1 MIIAFPYVRSRPQF
15 ILRKGHGIIRKGD
28 GIYAHLPGESSGH
41 LLRAPPP
48 EAINAD
54 PNMPDAPAFAH
65 MGSAKPHSKSEG
77 EGHNGVGEL
86 LNMTRREGKYGHAEF
101 VHQFDGKE
109 YLHHHGIDGIIKGV
123 GELMEKLGVDAQDPK
138 TGAKALVQQAIDK
151 FNAREGLDPR
161 HQLPNVDSVE
171 WRKLV
176 AAPYDANYPNQTK
189 TKDGRQI
196 TLFTNRGFENSP
208 AGLHIE
214 SYANHFHKE
223 LDEILADALKLNG
236 YLSSNAPMW
245 IKYPYITPRDLHP
258 SAYRFKGKRFGQG
271 AGPGGTT
278 ARAHEDS
285 FPEGA
290 QLEPSIRNI
299 YSWEMLHH
307 LPRAFFM
314 KKAGKGAPPRTAI
327 RLANEHLKHAFENMD
342 PEKVPDI
349 QVPINLNATQEAENG
364 TAPGNYVFRN
374 LRDVMKKAKG
384 VGLDAGDDTELNAML
399 NELSKSPAFTFMF
412 GRINANN
419 TAGNLLYQFMMDKI
433 EDTEGLDYAQMRPHI
448 TRGDHVRLP
457 NGNTL
462 HEHSHDNA
470 AKLMT
475 KLAIA
480 GVDEDGVSILRNATP
495 ENPADFRLNP
505 DTDDENLDH
514 RRVALQG
521 VADMLAAGFNQLY
534 PTDKHGNPTHIVQ
547 RPLPENIPTQPL
559 YSRNV
564 AGYSETPVHELPSH
578 MFHHTEEHMLPTKKQ
593 GSGEPIREEGA
604 PAVKPPE
611 SPALQTQTPRQGQV
625 AVQRPFTPQTEERRA
640 ARAALGQADPAS
652 LRQVMGRM
660 GVPIPAGTGP
670 TLTPQEQQ
678 FQQTFGDPRQQLLS
692 QYLRSLDESLPIGD
706 RLMKA
711 MEEMQK
717 DEARMDTSII
727 KHIPVRS
734 VHINDDNGVNV
745 IAKKLGL
752 TSLDVRT
759 IAHSTGDWGR
769 VSKQLNVPLDV
780 IKVVKV
786 SMGGI

>member
-1 MIIAFPYVRSRPQF
+1 MIIAFPYVRPRPQF

-28 GIYAHLPGESSGH
+28 GVYAHLPGQGSGH

-48 EAINAD
+48 EAFNAD
-54 PNMPDAPAFAH
+54 PNEPDAPAFAH
-65 MGSAKPHSKSEG
+65 MGSAKPHPKSEA

-86 LNMTRREGKYGHAEF
+86 LNMTRREGDYGHTEF

-109 YLHHHGIDGIIKGV
+109 YLHHHGIDAIIKGV
-123 GELMEKLGVDAQDPK
+123 GELMKKLGLSEAEAKDPK
-138 TGAKALVQQAIDK
+138 TGAKARVQQAIDK
-151 FNAREGLDPR
+151 FNAREDLDPR

-176 AAPYDANYPNQTK
+176 AAPYHKNYANQTK
-189 TKDGRQI
+189 TKDGRQV
-196 TLFTNRGFENSP
+196 TLFTNTGFENSP

-223 LDEILADALKLNG
+223 LGEVLADALKLNG
-236 YLSSNAPMW
+236 YLPASAPEW
-245 IKYPYITPRDLHP
+245 VQYPYMAPGKKNNLLHP
-258 SAYRFKGKRFGQG
+258 SLYRFKGEQFGEG
-271 AGPGGTT
+271 VGPGGTT
-278 ARAHEDS
+278 ARAHEGS

-290 QLEPSIRNI
+290 QMEASVKDV

-307 LPRAFFM
+307 LPNAFFY
-314 KKAGKGAPPRTAI
+314 KKMGKGRPPSRAI
-327 RLANEHLKHAFENMD
+327 ELAKQHMLEAFSRFD
-342 PEKVPDI
+342 PDKIPDI
-349 QVPINLNATQEAENG
+349 QVPINTTLTQEQQQG
-364 TAPGNYVFRN
+364 TASGNYSMMSLKQV
-374 LRDVMKKAKG
+374 LSSP
-384 VGLDAGDDTELNAML
+384 ELLHNMVS
-399 NELSKSPAFTFMF
+399 ELAATPAFTFMF
-412 GRINANN
+412 GRIDAKNS
-419 TAGNLLYQFMMDKI
+419 AGADLYQYLMD
-433 EDTEGLDYAQMRPHI
+433 EYGSPEEGLDYAQMSKHVTHGPH
-448 TRGDHVRLP
+448 VVLP
-457 NGNTL
+457 DGTKL
-462 HEHSHDNA
+462 HEHSHANA

-475 KLAIA
+475 KLMLGGI
-480 GVDEDGVSILRNATP
+480 DEDGIANIRNAIL

-505 DTDDENLDH
+505 ESGDENLEY
-514 RRVALQG
+514 RRTALQG
-521 VADMLAAGFNQLY
+521 LADLIAGGFGHQ
-534 PTDKHGNPTHIVQ
+534 VQ
-547 RPLPENIPTQPL
+547 RTLPEDIPTQPL

-564 AGYSETPVHELPSH
+564 AGYSETPVHNLPSH
-578 MFHHTEEHMLPTKKQ
+578 MFHHTDEHMLPTRMK

-625 AVQRPFTPQTEERRA
+625 AVQRPFTPQSEGLMQERA
-640 ARAALGQADPAS
+640 QIGQLGTPE
-652 LRQVMGRM
+652 LREVMGRM

>member
-1 MIIAFPYVRSRPQF
+1 MIIAFPYVRPRPQF

-28 GIYAHLPGESSGH
+28 GVYAHLPGEGSGH

-48 EAINAD
+48 EAINPD
-54 PNMPDAPAFAH
+54 PNVPDSPAFAH

-86 LNMTRREGKYGHAEF
+86 LNMTARKGKYGHAEF
-101 VHQFDGKE
+101 AHQFDGKE
-109 YLHHHGIDGIIKGV
+109 YLHHHGMDGIIKGV
-123 GELMEKLGVDAQDPK
+123 GELMEKLGVDPLHPK
-138 TGAKALVQQAIDK
+138 TGAMARVQQAIDK
-151 FNAREGLDPR
+151 FNAREDLDPR
-161 HQLPNVDSVE
+161 HRLPDVNSTE

-208 AGLHIE
+208 AGLHVE

-223 LDEILADALKLNG
+223 LDEVLADALKLKG
-236 YLSSNAPMW
+236 YLSTNAPNW

-271 AGPGGTT
+271 VGPGSTT

-290 QLEPSIRNI
+290 QLEPSIRDV

-307 LPRAFFM
+307 LPRAFFL

-327 RLANEHLKHAFENMD
+327 RLANEHLKYAFDNMD

-384 VGLDAGDDTELNAML
+384 VGLNAGDDTELNAML

-433 EDTEGLDYAQMRPHI
+433 EDTEGLDYAQMKQHI
-448 TRGDHVRLP
+448 TRGDHIKLP
-457 NGNTL
+457 NGTTL

-480 GVDEDGVSILRNATP
+480 GVDEDGVSILRNTTP

-514 RRVALQG
+514 RRVGLQG
-521 VADMLAAGFNQLY
+521 VADMLAAGFGHQ
-534 PTDKHGNPTHIVQ
+534 VQ
-547 RPLPENIPTQPL
+547 RSLPEDIPTQPL

-578 MFHHTEEHMLPTKKQ
+578 MFHHTDEHMLPTRMK

-625 AVQRPFTPQTEERRA
+625 AVQQPFPIPQDPTLA
-640 ARAALGQADPAS
+640 SARGKIGAMQNPSQVREAM
-652 LRQVMGRM
+652 RQIGAR
-660 GVPIPAGTGP
+660 VPISTKPQ
-670 TLTPQEQQ
+670 LTEQERL

-717 DEARMDTSII
+717 DEARMDASII

-734 VHINDDNGVNV
+734 IHINDESGVNL
-745 IAKKLGL
+745 IAKKMGL

-769 VSKQLNVPLDV
+769 VSKQLDVPLDIV
-780 IKVVKV
+780 KVVKV

>member
-1 MIIAFPYVRSRPQF
+1 MIIAFPYVRPRPQF

-54 PNMPDAPAFAH
+54 PNVPDSPAFAH

-86 LNMTRREGKYGHAEF
+86 LNMTARKGKYGHAEF
-101 VHQFDGKE
+101 AHQFDGKE
-109 YLHHHGIDGIIKGV
+109 YLHLHGMDGIIKGV

-138 TGAKALVQQAIDK
+138 TGAMARVQQAIDK
-151 FNAREGLDPR
+151 FNTREGLDPR
-161 HQLPNVDSVE
+161 HRLPDANSTE

-208 AGLHIE
+208 AGLHVE

-223 LDEILADALKLNG
+223 LGEVLADALKLNG
-236 YLSSNAPMW
+236 YLPASAPNW

-258 SAYRFKGKRFGQG
+258 SAYRFKGKKFGQG
-271 AGPGGTT
+271 VGPGGTT

-290 QLEPSIRNI
+290 QMDPSIKDI

-307 LPRAFFM
+307 LPDAFFY
-314 KKAGKGAPPRTAI
+314 KKMGRGRPPTTAI
-327 RLANEHLKHAFENMD
+327 NLAKKHMLEAFERFD
-342 PEKVPDI
+342 PNKIPDI
-349 QVPINLNATQEAENG
+349 QVPINTSLTQEQQQG
-364 TAPGNYVFRN
+364 TTSGDYT
-374 LRDVMKKAKG
+374 MM
-384 VGLDAGDDTELNAML
+384 GLKQVLSNSELLHNMVS
-399 NELSKSPAFTFMF
+399 ELAATPAFTFMF
-412 GRINANN
+412 GRIDAKNS
-419 TAGNLLYQFMMDKI
+419 AGADLYQYLMD
-433 EDTEGLDYAQMRPHI
+433 EYGSPEEGLDYAQMSKHVTHGP
-448 TRGDHVRLP
+448 HVRLSD
-457 NGNTL
+457 GTTL
-462 HEHSHDNA
+462 HEHSHANA

-475 KLAIA
+475 KLMLG
-480 GVDEDGVSILRNATP
+480 GVDEEGTANIRNASL

-505 DTDDENLDH
+505 ESGDENLG
-514 RRVALQG
+514 RRRIALQG
-521 VADMLAAGFNQLY
+521 LADIMAGGFGHQ
-534 PTDKHGNPTHIVQ
+534 VQ
-547 RPLPENIPTQPL
+547 RSLPEDIPTQPL

-578 MFHHTEEHMLPTKKQ
+578 MFHHTEEHMLPTRMK
-593 GSGEPIREEGA
+593 GSGEPVREEGA
-604 PAVKPPE
+604 PAVKPTE
-611 SPALQTQTPRQGQV
+611 SPAIQTQTPRQGQV
-625 AVQRPFTPQTEERRA
+625 AVQRPFTPQSEEQRS

-660 GVPIPAGTGP
+660 GVPIPTGTGT

-717 DEARMDTSII
+717 DEARMDASII

-734 VHINDDNGVNV
+734 IHINDESGVNL
-745 IAKKLGL
+745 IAKKMGL

-769 VSKQLNVPLDV
+769 VSKQLDVPLDIV
-780 IKVVKV
+780 KVVKV

>member
-1 MIIAFPYVRSRPQF
+1 
-15 ILRKGHGIIRKGD
+15 
-28 GIYAHLPGESSGH
+28 
-41 LLRAPPP
+41 
-48 EAINAD
+48 
-54 PNMPDAPAFAH
+54 
-65 MGSAKPHSKSEG
+65 
-77 EGHNGVGEL
+77 
-86 LNMTRREGKYGHAEF
+86 
-101 VHQFDGKE
+101 
-109 YLHHHGIDGIIKGV
+109 
-123 GELMEKLGVDAQDPK
+123 
-138 TGAKALVQQAIDK
+138 
-151 FNAREGLDPR
+151 
-161 HQLPNVDSVE
+161 
-171 WRKLV
+171 
-176 AAPYDANYPNQTK
+176 
-189 TKDGRQI
+189 
-196 TLFTNRGFENSP
+196 
-208 AGLHIE
+208 
-214 SYANHFHKE
+214 
-223 LDEILADALKLNG
+223 
-236 YLSSNAPMW
+236 
-245 IKYPYITPRDLHP
+245 
-258 SAYRFKGKRFGQG
+258 
-271 AGPGGTT
+271 
-278 ARAHEDS
+278 
-285 FPEGA
+285 
-290 QLEPSIRNI
+290 
-299 YSWEMLHH
+299 
-307 LPRAFFM
+307 M
-314 KKAGKGAPPRTAI
+314 KKAGKGRRPRTAI
-327 RLANEHLKHAFENMD
+327 RLANEHLKHVFDNMD
-342 PEKVPDI
+342 PEKVPDV
-349 QVPINLNATQEAENG
+349 QVPINISATQEEEGG

-374 LRDVMKKAKG
+374 LRDVMKKAK
-384 VGLDAGDDTELNAML
+384 AGDDSELNAML
-399 NELSKSPAFTFMF
+399 GELSTSPAFTFMF
-412 GRINANN
+412 GRINAKN

-448 TRGDHVRLP
+448 TRGDHVQLP
-457 NGNTL
+457 NGTTL

-514 RRVALQG
+514 RRVGLQG

-534 PTDKHGNPTHIVQ
+534 PTDKYDNPTHIVQ

-578 MFHHTEEHMLPTKKQ
+578 MFHHTDEHMLPTKKE

-604 PAVKPPE
+604 PAVQPSE

-625 AVQRPFTPQTEERRA
+625 AVQRPFTPQTEEQRA
-640 ARAALGQADPAS
+640 ARAALGQTSPFE
-652 LRQVMGRM
+652 LRNVIQQIGAR
-660 GVPIPAGTGP
+660 VPLGEAGGELDEEGFNP
-670 TLTPQEQQ
+670 RERL
-678 FQQTFGDPRQQLLS
+678 FQQTAGDPKQQLLS

>member
-1 MIIAFPYVRSRPQF
+1 MIIAFPYVRPRPQF

-28 GIYAHLPGESSGH
+28 GVYAHLPGEGSGH

-48 EAINAD
+48 EAFKAD
-54 PNMPDAPAFAH
+54 ANEPDAPAFAH
-65 MGSAKPHSKSEG
+65 IGSASPHPASG
-77 EGHNGVGEL
+77 AAGHNGVGEL
-86 LNMTRREGKYGHAEF
+86 LNMTRREGDYGHTEF

-109 YLHHHGIDGIIKGV
+109 YLHHHGIDAIIKGV
-123 GELMEKLGVDAQDPK
+123 GKIMKKLGLSEAEAKDPK
-138 TGAKALVQQAIDK
+138 TGAMARVQQAIDK
-151 FNAREGLDPR
+151 FNAREGLDSR

-176 AAPYDANYPNQTK
+176 AAPYDSNYPNQTK
-189 TKDGRQI
+189 TKDGRQV

-223 LDEILADALKLNG
+223 LDEVLADALKLNG
-236 YLSSNAPMW
+236 YLSSSAPEW
-245 IKYPYITPRDLHP
+245 IKYPYITPGDGSDLHP
-258 SAYRFKGKRFGQG
+258 ALYRFKGKKFGQG
-271 AGPGGTT
+271 VGPGGTS

-290 QLEPSIRNI
+290 QMEPSVKDV

-307 LPRAFFM
+307 LPDAFFY
-314 KKAGKGAPPRTAI
+314 KKMGRGRPPSRAI
-327 RLANEHLKHAFENMD
+327 ELAKRHMIEAFGRFD
-342 PEKVPDI
+342 PDKIPDI
-349 QVPINLNATQEAENG
+349 AVPINTSLTLEQEQG
-364 TAPGNYVFRN
+364 TGSGDYIMYN
-374 LRDVMKKAKG
+374 LRDVIKSP
-384 VGLDAGDDTELNAML
+384 ELLHNMVS
-399 NELSKSPAFTFMF
+399 ELATTPAFTFLF
-412 GRINANN
+412 GRIDAKNS
-419 TAGNLLYQFMMDKI
+419 AGADLYQYLMNEFGSP
-433 EDTEGLDYAQMRPHI
+433 EEGLDYAQMSKHI
-448 TRGDHVRLP
+448 THGPHVVLP
-457 NGNTL
+457 DGTKL
-462 HEHSHDNA
+462 HEHSHANA

-475 KLAIA
+475 KLMLS
-480 GVDEDGVSILRNATP
+480 GVDEDGVANLRNSIV
-495 ENPADFRLNP
+495 ENPEGFRLNP
-505 DTDDENLDH
+505 ESGDENQPY
-514 RRVALQG
+514 RRQALQG
-521 VADMLAAGFNQLY
+521 IANLIAGGFGHQ
-534 PTDKHGNPTHIVQ
+534 VQ
-547 RPLPENIPTQPL
+547 RSLPEDIPTQPL

-564 AGYSETPVHELPSH
+564 VGYSETPVHELPSH
-578 MFHHTEEHMLPTKKQ
+578 MFHHTDEHMLPTKKE
-593 GSGEPIREEGA
+593 GSGEPIREEGT
-604 PAVKPPE
+604 PAVQPPE

-625 AVQRPFTPQTEERRA
+625 AVQRPFTPQSEAMRE
-640 ARAALGQADPAS
+640 ARTALGQTSPFE
-652 LRQVMGRM
+652 LRNVIQQIGAR
-660 GVPIPAGTGP
+660 VPLGEAGGELDEEGFNP
-670 TLTPQEQQ
+670 REKL
-678 FQQTFGDPRQQLLS
+678 FRQTAGDPKQQLLS

>member
-54 PNMPDAPAFAH
+54 PNVPDAPAFAH

-86 LNMTRREGKYGHAEF
+86 LNMTARKGKYGHAEF

-138 TGAKALVQQAIDK
+138 TGAMARVQQAINK

-161 HQLPNVDSVE
+161 HRLPDANSTE

-208 AGLHIE
+208 AGLHVE

-223 LDEILADALKLNG
+223 LGEILADALKLNG
-236 YLSSNAPMW
+236 YLPANAPNW

-258 SAYRFKGKRFGQG
+258 SAYRFKGEKFGQG
-271 AGPGGTT
+271 VGPGGTS

-290 QLEPSIRNI
+290 QMEPSVKDV

-307 LPRAFFM
+307 LPNAFFY
-314 KKAGKGAPPRTAI
+314 KKMGKGRPPSRAI
-327 RLANEHLKHAFENMD
+327 ELAKQHMLEAFSRFD
-342 PEKVPDI
+342 PDKIPDI
-349 QVPINLNATQEAENG
+349 QVPINTTLTQEQQQG
-364 TAPGNYVFRN
+364 TASGNYSMMSLKQV
-374 LRDVMKKAKG
+374 LSSP
-384 VGLDAGDDTELNAML
+384 ELLHNMVS
-399 NELSKSPAFTFMF
+399 ELAATPAFTFMF
-412 GRINANN
+412 GRIDAKNS
-419 TAGNLLYQFMMDKI
+419 AGADLYQYLMD
-433 EDTEGLDYAQMRPHI
+433 EYGSPEEGLDYAQMSKHVTHGPH
-448 TRGDHVRLP
+448 VVLP
-457 NGNTL
+457 DGTKL
-462 HEHSHDNA
+462 HEHSHANA

-475 KLAIA
+475 KLMLGGI
-480 GVDEDGVSILRNATP
+480 DEDGIANIRNAIL

-505 DTDDENLDH
+505 ESGDENLEY
-514 RRVALQG
+514 RRTALQG
-521 VADMLAAGFNQLY
+521 LADLIAGGFGHQ
-534 PTDKHGNPTHIVQ
+534 VQ
-547 RPLPENIPTQPL
+547 RTLPEDIPTQPL

-604 PAVKPPE
+604 PAVQPPE

-625 AVQRPFTPQTEERRA
+625 AVQRPFTPQSEGLMRERA
-640 ARAALGQADPAS
+640 QIGQLGTPE
-652 LRQVMGRM
+652 LREVMGRM